1 MLLLYVA
8 RIFVVVVVVVI
19 SVFSS
24 ATTDTASILISC
36 TILPLI
42 DQGFFLDESNLGGAE
57 EGSSSAC
64 KFLNRYIA
72 LPKCK

>member
-8 RIFVVVVVVVI
+8 RIFVVVVVVI